1 MARGPHPEDAAAFAP
16 SACGVLVRAAEEVC
30 WLLGRGWSLGT
41 AIQAVGNHHQLVQ
54 RQRVALTRGCCA
66 PDTAQGRR
74 ARERIEPATPG
85 ELWVEPAAPGELWVE
100 PGELWIDGF
109 NAVITVEV
117 ALAGGPLVRGVD
129 GVLRDLAGLRGS
141 YRLVEQ
147 TARAIDELHRALS
160 SMRPTGVHW
169 LLDRPVSNSG
179 RLREALEARAARE
192 AWTSTFALVADADQ
206 ELYDKPLVVTGDAVI
221 LDRCPAW
228 SNLVSTTVERS
239 IPDAWVVDLLPSGP
253 RA

>member
-16 SACGVLVRAAEEVC
+16 SACAVLVRAAEEVC

-85 ELWVEPAAPGELWVE
+85 ELWVEPAA

>member
-1 MARGPHPEDAAAFAP
+1 MARGPHPEDLGAFSP

-30 WLLGRGWSLGT
+30 WLLGRGWSLST
-41 AIQAVGNHHQLVQ
+41 AVQAVGNHHQLVQ
-54 RQRVALTRGCCA
+54 RQRVALMRGCCA
-66 PDTAQGRR
+66 PEIARGRR
-74 ARERIEPATPG
+74 ARERVEPAASG
-85 ELWVEPAAPGELWVE
+85 ELWVEPAAPGELWV
-100 PGELWIDGF
+100 DGF

-147 TARAIDELHRALS
+147 TPRAIDELHRALS
-160 SMRPTGVHW
+160 AMRPTAVHW

-179 RLREALEARAARE
+179 RLHEALEARAARE
-192 AWTSTFALVADADQ
+192 PWTSTFALVPDADH